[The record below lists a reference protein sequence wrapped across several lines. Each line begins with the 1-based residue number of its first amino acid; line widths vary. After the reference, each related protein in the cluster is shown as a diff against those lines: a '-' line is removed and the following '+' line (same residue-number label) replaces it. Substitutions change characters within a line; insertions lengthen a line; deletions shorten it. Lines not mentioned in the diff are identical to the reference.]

1 MKLFYLLAAFLVLLS
16 GLAARVILE
25 PIQPQ
30 ASANVTVIKVK
41 GKSSSPTQ
49 ISFAKS
55 KTTAVPRCTKCI
67 I

>member
-30 ASANVTVIKVK
+30 TSAKVTLIKVK
-41 GKSSSPTQ
+41 EKSPSPVQ

-55 KTTAVPRCTKCI
+55 KITVAPRCIKCI
-67 I
+67 